1 MLVIIFTIVLLTLA
15 GLGQAAPAAISNI
28 TTPLKVVLLSNH
40 SLKIIF
46 PDNTTHMV
54 VLTPTSNLVNWVT
67 PCLFSGKIENDPHS
81 LVTVSGCHDSEEIS
95 ISIASSRVPGGVVD
109 IAIVNEINELTGDA
123 PTMRYLDLFE
133 MQNGFK
139 IKQDVAIPPPD
150 LLQSHILLGA
160 NAVMPKNVVL
170 ETKIKYD
177 NTLLKKLGSHTKTKQ
192 WLDRVISLTKPRMTL
207 HSLKVGVDI
216 KVVGEFEYKD
226 DYIKADAETIYRLA
240 EEKPKSLVSY
250 FGADIC
256 QPGEWCTLGIAFLE
270 GACRKYSDGVNINE
284 YYMDRQ
290 AALQTALTYAHELGH
305 NIGMR
310 HDFDDYHGGES
321 SKCNGKGLMSYG
333 QKPEAWSECSNQD
346 FEKYYKAEGH
356 QCLKSA
362 DTARP
367 TTPTRTTPS
376 TKNARRFTKTAGWCK
391 DSRGNYQM
399 KMFQLQG
406 TYATGDDCA
415 RAAMANPETTGAQ
428 YFSKMQCYGYSSDV
442 VRGRGKSYSC
452 YVFN

>member
-1 MLVIIFTIVLLTLA
+1 M
-15 GLGQAAPAAISNI
+15 
-28 TTPLKVVLLSNH
+28 
-40 SLKIIF
+40 
-46 PDNTTHMV
+46 
-54 VLTPTSNLVNWVT
+54 
-67 PCLFSGKIENDPHS
+67 
-81 LVTVSGCHDSEEIS
+81 
-95 ISIASSRVPGGVVD
+95 D

-123 PTMRYLDLFE
+123 PTMRYLDLYE

-310 HDFDDYHGGES
+310 YI
-321 SKCNGKGLMSYG
+321 L
-333 QKPEAWSECSNQD
+333 
-346 FEKYYKAEGH
+346 
-356 QCLKSA
+356 
-362 DTARP
+362 
-367 TTPTRTTPS
+367 
-376 TKNARRFTKTAGWCK
+376 
-391 DSRGNYQM
+391 
-399 KMFQLQG
+399 
-406 TYATGDDCA
+406 
-415 RAAMANPETTGAQ
+415 
-428 YFSKMQCYGYSSDV
+428 V
-442 VRGRGKSYSC
+442 
-452 YVFN
+452 

>member
-1 MLVIIFTIVLLTLA
+1 M
-15 GLGQAAPAAISNI
+15 
-28 TTPLKVVLLSNH
+28 LSNH
-40 SLKIIF
+40 TLKIIF

-95 ISIASSRVPGGVVD
+95 ISIASSKVPGGVVD

-123 PTMRYLDLFE
+123 PTMRYLDLYE

-150 LLQSHILLGA
+150 LLSSHILLGA

-170 ETKIKYD
+170 ETAIKYD

-207 HSLKVGVDI
+207 HSLKVGVEI
-216 KVVGEFEYKD
+216 KVVGGIEYKD
-226 DYIKADAETIYRLA
+226 DYIKADSETIYRLA

-256 QPGEWCTLGIAFLE
+256 QPGEWCTLGIAFIG
-270 GACRKYSDGVNINE
+270 GACRKYSTGVNINE

-290 AALQTALTYAHELGH
+290 AALNTALTYAHELGH

-310 HDFDDYHGGES
+310 YVVFIHLHITSVYAKIEQLSLGMTLMITTAES
-321 SKCNGKGLMSYG
+321 
-333 QKPEAWSECSNQD
+333 PV
-346 FEKYYKAEGH
+346 
-356 QCLKSA
+356 
-362 DTARP
+362 T
-367 TTPTRTTPS
+367 
-376 TKNARRFTKTAGWCK
+376 
-391 DSRGNYQM
+391 
-399 KMFQLQG
+399 
-406 TYATGDDCA
+406 
-415 RAAMANPETTGAQ
+415 AMAR
-428 YFSKMQCYGYSSDV
+428 V
-442 VRGRGKSYSC
+442 
-452 YVFN
+452 